1 MKIRTITYFLDPGW
15 PLNAGVVQHAGDFIA
30 KARPAF
36 ESAGYEVQTSRLAT
50 PPFPKLL
57 ETPVLED
64 ILSFVH
70 ELDEKT
76 RLYGYD
82 YISIG
87 PALPDDLRSYELIP
101 DIIRA
106 SENVFLAGSMTTGK
120 GEISLPA
127 VKACAQVIFRVSRL
141 SPDGFSNLRFAALAN
156 VPPGAPFFPA
166 AYHSSEPGEGEPCFA
181 LGMEAANVA
190 VSAVKNASSLADVR
204 KNLILV
210 LEDHAA
216 RMHEV
221 GKEMESLFDVRFSG
235 IDFTPAPFPL
245 DDLSFGSA
253 IEDLGVPAVGLHG
266 SLAAAAFLAEALD
279 RAHFPRAGF
288 NGLFFPVLE
297 DAVLAKRAA
306 LGTLTVKDLLL
317 FSTMCGTGL
326 DTVPLPGEVA
336 VEDLYAI
343 LLDVSF
349 MSQRLDKPLTARL
362 MPIPGKTAGDKTD
375 FDFDYFANSRVLG
388 VQTAPIEGLLAGDE
402 NVQIKSKRALH

>member
-15 PLNAGVVQHAGDFIA
+15 PLNADVVQHAGEFIVA
-30 KARPAF
+30 ARPAF

-106 SENVFLAGSMTTGK
+106 SENVFLTGSMTTGK
-120 GEISLPA
+120 REISLPA

-166 AYHSSEPGEGEPCFA
+166 AYHNSESDEGEPCFA

-190 VSAVKNASSLADVR
+190 VSAVKNASSLAGVR
-204 KNLILV
+204 KNLVLA

-216 RMHEV
+216 RIQEV
-221 GKEMESLFDVRFSG
+221 GKEMESLFGVRFKG

-253 IEDLGVPAVGLHG
+253 IEDLGVPAVGLYG

-279 RAHFPRAGF
+279 RAQFPRAGF

-326 DTVPLPGEVA
+326 DTVPLPGDVA

-362 MPIPGKTAGDKTD
+362 MPIPGKAAGDKTD

-402 NVQIKSKRALH
+402 SVQIKSRRALH